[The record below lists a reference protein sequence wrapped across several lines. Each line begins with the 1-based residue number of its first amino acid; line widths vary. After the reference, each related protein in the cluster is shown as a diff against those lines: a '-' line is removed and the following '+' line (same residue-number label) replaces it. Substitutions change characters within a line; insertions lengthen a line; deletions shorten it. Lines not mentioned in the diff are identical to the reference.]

1 MELPS
6 EESFRWIVR
15 RYAAWRAAHRDVL
28 DAPELIEPSARHF
41 PDEFTK
47 DAPSIARLLRR
58 MMTYAPLSTEL
69 AVELAFLEPD
79 DSEGGGGGCGKS
91 ACGTGGTV
99 AAHDGVVEIDD
110 GYRVIVKVADVSNP
124 VLLTTSLARSIGSMV
139 LSEAGEEVSAR
150 EASIASELAATMC
163 GFGVLLL
170 AGSAVYTKAC
180 GGLRMSTATVMSV
193 PELALSLALFL
204 RVHEVDVGRARAHLE
219 TTQREAFAEVLR
231 WVDSNEA
238 LVTTLRDRPA
248 ELEDGLFVIEPV
260 RGLLGRLFARKRSEP
275 TPDAIVPS
283 SRRTERSDAELRRL
297 AEAKALVE
305 EALGSGARQRF
316 E

>member
-6 EESFRWIVR
+6 EESIRWIVR
-15 RYAAWRAAHRDVL
+15 HYAEWRAAHGEVL
-28 DAPELIEPSARHF
+28 GAPELIEPSGRHF

-58 MMTYAPLSTEL
+58 MTTYAPLSSEL
-69 AVELAFLEPD
+69 SIELAFIDAEE
-79 DSEGGGGGCGKS
+79 SSSGGGCGKS
-91 ACGTGGTV
+91 ACGTGGAV
-99 AAHDGVVEIDD
+99 AAYDGVVDIDD
-110 GYRVIVKVADVSNP
+110 GYRVMVKVADVSNP

-139 LSEAGEEVSAR
+139 LVEAGEEVSSR
-150 EASIASELAATMC
+150 EAAIASELAATMC

-180 GGLRMSTATVMSV
+180 GGLRMHAATVMSV

-204 RVHEVDVGRARAHLE
+204 RVHDVDTGKARAHLE
-219 TTQREAFAEVLR
+219 TTQREAFAEALR

-238 LVTTLRDRPA
+238 LVTALRDRPL
-248 ELEDGLFVIEPV
+248 ELADGLFVIEPV
-260 RGLLGRLFARKRSEP
+260 RGLLGRLFSRRRADP
-275 TPDAIVPS
+275 APS
-283 SRRTERSDAELRRL
+283 DVVATSQRARRTERTDAELRRL

-305 EALGSGARQRF
+305 EALGTD
-316 E
+316 